1 MIQNSQT
8 SVETF
13 HGTGLTPSTV
23 RPRLG
28 AGPIVLIVAAFV
40 LQIVGYTV
48 PVAVAIG
55 AGTAPFVAAVEEEL
69 NAEGLTGEDLFES
82 GLTDD
87 DSMPSRAEARALA
100 NATLAEAESLIPFN
114 TIVSEEGDWEE
125 LVCSSAAW
133 DGSEVF
139 FARST
144 KTFEVAPGTSEST
157 EQTIADYY
165 ADAGWSVFVGGADE
179 PTWVS
184 FDFSESADDIDLQ
197 SYDDALGVQA
207 YTQGDQEYV
216 MLISDEGCYR

>member
-1 MIQNSQT
+1 MIENSQP
-8 SVETF
+8 SAVPF
-13 HGTGLTPSTV
+13 HGSGHSPPTE
-23 RPRLG
+23 RPRIG
-28 AGPIVLIVAAFV
+28 AGPVALIIAAVV
-40 LQIVGYTV
+40 LQIVGYAV
-48 PVAVAIG
+48 PVAVTIG
-55 AGTAPFVAAVEEEL
+55 AGTGSFVAAVEEEL
-69 NAEGLTGEDLFES
+69 NAEGLTGEDLLEGGF
-82 GLTDD
+82 TDD
-87 DSMPSRAEARALA
+87 ESMPSRAEARALA

-133 DGSEVF
+133 DGSEVY

-165 ADAGWSVFVGGADE
+165 ADAGWSVFVGGADD

-184 FDFSESADDIDLQ
+184 FDYSESADDTDLQ

-207 YTQGDQEYV
+207 YTEGDQEYV
-216 MLISDEGCYR
+216 TLISDEGCYR

>member
-8 SVETF
+8 SAEPF
-13 HGTGLTPSTV
+13 HGTDLSPSTG

-28 AGPIVLIVAAFV
+28 AGPIALIIAAVV
-40 LQIVGYTV
+40 LQIVGYAV
-48 PVAVAIG
+48 PVALTIG

-69 NAEGLTGEDLFES
+69 NAEGLTGEDLFER
-82 GLTDD
+82 GFTDD
-87 DSMPSRAEARALA
+87 ESMPSRAEARALA

-133 DGSEVF
+133 DGGEVS

-144 KTFEVAPGTSEST
+144 KTFEVTPGTSEST

-184 FDFSESADDIDLQ
+184 FDYSESADDIDLQ

-207 YTQGDQEYV
+207 YMQGEHEYV
-216 MLISDEGCYR
+216 TLISDEGCYR